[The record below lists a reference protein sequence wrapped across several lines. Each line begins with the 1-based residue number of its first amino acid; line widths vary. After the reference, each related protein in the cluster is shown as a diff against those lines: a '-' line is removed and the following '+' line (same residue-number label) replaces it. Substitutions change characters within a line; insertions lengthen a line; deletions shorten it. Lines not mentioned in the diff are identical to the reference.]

1 MKDKLEQ
8 DFWIYWGI
16 TLKDTPKYRAGV
28 KVLTFIRS
36 ILKELREKV
45 LKMKEN
51 NKIVKKEFILIIKE
65 IKSIIHKAR
74 YNVFNAVNT
83 EMLKAYYEIGMLC
96 CMINAT

>member
-1 MKDKLEQ
+1 
-8 DFWIYWGI
+8 
-16 TLKDTPKYRAGV
+16 
-28 KVLTFIRS
+28 
-36 ILKELREKV
+36 
-45 LKMKEN
+45 MKEN